1 VKNTI
6 RKFAWL
12 ALCGSAIELS
22 AAPPVIG
29 VARSWGA
36 FFVNEASVPGSATV
50 FDGTALRTTAA
61 SSNLNLTGGERV
73 TLASNS
79 AATVHPDRLL
89 LDRGTAEFGGSAAYR
104 VEARTLRVE
113 TPEAAARI
121 RVGIDSQNHVLVS
134 SLEGSAVV
142 RTSDGRFVARVASGS
157 AFAFSPGQAGA
168 AATVRMSGVVTA
180 KNGHYYL
187 TDATTNLTAELEG
200 PGIPKFVG
208 KHVLVEG
215 STKASATVS
224 DMQTVVVTSVSTL
237 VAGSGAT
244 GAGAAGGLGTL
255 AKGAIIGGTAA
266 GGTLGGLAAA
276 GTIGGS
282 SGVSR

>member
-1 VKNTI
+1 M
-6 RKFAWL
+6 
-12 ALCGSAIELS
+12 ELS

-50 FDGTALRTTAA
+50 FDGTALRTADA
-61 SSNLNLTGGERV
+61 SSNLSLTDGERV

-79 AATVHPDRLL
+79 AATFHPDRLL
-89 LDRGTAEFGGSAAYR
+89 LDRGTAEFGGSPAYR

-113 TPEAAARI
+113 APEAAARI
-121 RVGIDSQNHVLVS
+121 RVGIDNQNHVLVS

-157 AFAFSPGQAGA
+157 AFAFTPGQTG
-168 AATVRMSGVVTA
+168 TPTSVKMSGVLTA
-180 KNGHYYL
+180 KGGQFYL
-187 TDATTNLTAELEG
+187 TDATTNLTVQLEG
-200 PGIPKFVG
+200 SGIAKFVG
-208 KHVLVEG
+208 KHVLIEG
-215 STKASATVS
+215 STKASATAN
-224 DMQTVVVTSVSTL
+224 DMQTVIVTAISNL
-237 VAGSGAT
+237 AAGSGAA
-244 GAGAAGGLGTL
+244 GAGAAGGLSSL
-255 AKGAIIGGTAA
+255 AKGMIIGGVST

-276 GTIGGS
+276 GTIGGT